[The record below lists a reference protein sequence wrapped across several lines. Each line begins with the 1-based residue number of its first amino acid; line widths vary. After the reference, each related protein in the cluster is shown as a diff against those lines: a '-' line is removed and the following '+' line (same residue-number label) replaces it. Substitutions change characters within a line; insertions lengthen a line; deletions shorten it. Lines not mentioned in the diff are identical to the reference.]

1 MEIHHYTSIE
11 NLALILRNK
20 TIRFTRLDKVDDRE
34 EAELSSSGIPL
45 SYYTFVS
52 CWTHE
57 AEESIPLWKMYAG
70 KEMKGVRITLDS
82 DLFYKYPVNSGSY
95 YGIDIISREG
105 EMSILPIDKCI
116 TRDYV
121 IVPSFNDSEMFFK
134 RIEYV
139 DDPRASMQDTA
150 NIKEGGNNT
159 RELILD
165 LKKIGLYKRKCWSFQ
180 QECRFVL
187 NIIPNKSGNI
197 DPCTLANSCI
207 QNLYDKIEPVISFYD
222 LHIDPKSFLNMVI
235 TLSPTC
241 TEAERIIIEA
251 LVNRFAPN
259 ASIASSK
266 LTGFVQK

>member
-1 MEIHHYTSIE
+1 MKIHHYTSIE

-45 SYYTFVS
+45 NYYTFVS
-52 CWTHE
+52 CWTHQ

-105 EMSILPIDKCI
+105 ETSILPMDKCI
-116 TRDYV
+116 TKDYV
-121 IVPSFNDSEMFFK
+121 IVPSFNDSEIFFK

-139 DDPRASMQDTA
+139 DDPRASMQDIIH
-150 NIKEGGNNT
+150 IKECGNI
-159 RELILD
+159 RD
-165 LKKIGLYKRKCWSFQ
+165 LMIDLRRIGLYKRKCWAFQ

-197 DPCTLANSCI
+197 DTYTIANSCI
-207 QNLYDKIEPVISFYD
+207 ESLYDKIEPVISFYD

-241 TEAERIIIEA
+241 TEAEKIIIEA
-251 LVNRFAPN
+251 LVHRFVPN

-266 LTGFVQK
+266 LAGFMQK